1 MFDVF
6 RAGRNRV
13 VGSPGPPGPPGPPGV
28 PGTFSGSLEDIS
40 TRIIAYIQR
49 ESFSTV
55 VQFPLNGVTIKCVNG
70 ISGSGSS
77 LSIGVQGPPGP
88 PGPPGPGSLTVNAL
102 IAMLQSEY

>member
-13 VGSPGPPGPPGPPGV
+13 VGSPGPPGPPGPPGT

-49 ESFSTV
+49 ESFFLTA
-55 VQFPLNGVTIKCVNG
+55 VQSPLNGLNMKCVVEFQ
-70 ISGSGSS
+70 
-77 LSIGVQGPPGP
+77 VQVPA
-88 PGPPGPGSLTVNAL
+88 SAL
-102 IAMLQSEY
+102 GFRDLRVHLVLPDTAL